1 MTYKHLTTRELTL
14 IANFWHQGTK
24 AYQTA
29 KLLKRS
35 QETIYRVYR
44 FLDSGKTIAQYLKAY
59 QRNKQRCGR
68 KQAQL
73 AKDEISYINE
83 QVKAGWTPDTI
94 IGRAERTISC
104 SMRTLY
110 RMFARGR
117 YNFAVQQLPMK
128 GKRHPN
134 GYVER
139 RGKAGHL
146 GRSIYHRYHD
156 FPHYQ
161 HEFGHFEA
169 DTVQGKAHR
178 GAVMTLVER
187 QSKVIIVLNVHRKTD
202 EAVNYHLDKWL
213 SKMPRHFVKSITFD
227 NGKEFAGWREIA
239 NKHDLHTYFAE
250 VGAPNQRG
258 LNENNNGILRRDGL
272 SKRLDFRNLPDELI
286 TQLMHKRNTIPRKSL
301 HYRTPLEVFL
311 SHVTDEQ
318 LSTFF

>member
-24 AYQTA
+24 AYQAA

-110 RMFARGR
+110 RMFARGQ

-128 GKRHPN
+128 ASDTPMAMSN
-134 GYVER
+134 DVVR
-139 RGKAGHL
+139 RGISVGVFTSDTMIFLTTNTSLVTLKL
-146 GRSIYHRYHD
+146 ILFKEKLIVVRS
-156 FPHYQ
+156 
-161 HEFGHFEA
+161 
-169 DTVQGKAHR
+169 
-178 GAVMTLVER
+178 
-187 QSKVIIVLNVHRKTD
+187 
-202 EAVNYHLDKWL
+202 
-213 SKMPRHFVKSITFD
+213 
-227 NGKEFAGWREIA
+227 
-239 NKHDLHTYFAE
+239 
-250 VGAPNQRG
+250 
-258 LNENNNGILRRDGL
+258 
-272 SKRLDFRNLPDELI
+272 
-286 TQLMHKRNTIPRKSL
+286 
-301 HYRTPLEVFL
+301 
-311 SHVTDEQ
+311 
-318 LSTFF
+318 

>member
-1 MTYKHLTTRELTL
+1 
-14 IANFWHQGTK
+14 
-24 AYQTA
+24 
-29 KLLKRS
+29 
-35 QETIYRVYR
+35 
-44 FLDSGKTIAQYLKAY
+44 
-59 QRNKQRCGR
+59 
-68 KQAQL
+68 
-73 AKDEISYINE
+73 
-83 QVKAGWTPDTI
+83 
-94 IGRAERTISC
+94 
-104 SMRTLY
+104 MRTLY
-110 RMFARGR
+110 RMFARGQ

>member
-1 MTYKHLTTRELTL
+1 MTYHHLTTRELTL
-14 IANFWHQGTK
+14 IADFWRQGTK

-29 KLLKRS
+29 KLLQRS

-44 FLDSGKTIAQYLKAY
+44 FLDGGKTIDQYLAAY
-59 QRNKQRCGR
+59 QRHKRRCGR
-68 KQAQL
+68 KRSQL
-73 AKDEISYINE
+73 PHDEVQYIN
-83 QVKAGWTPDTI
+83 QRVAAGWTPDTI
-94 IGRAERTISC
+94 IGRAERPISC

-110 RMFARGR
+110 RMFARGQ
-117 YNFAVQQLPMK
+117 YQFTTQQLPMK

-146 GRSIYHRYHD
+146 GRSIYQRYQD

-187 QSKVIIVLNVHRKTD
+187 QSKVMIVLNVHQKT
-202 EAVNYHLDKWL
+202 AKSVNQHLDQWL
-213 SKMPRHFVKSITFD
+213 SKLPRHFVRSITFD

-239 NKHDLHTYFAE
+239 NKHDLHTYFAK

-272 SKRLDFRNLPDELI
+272 SKRLDFRHLPNELI
-286 TQLMHKRNTIPRKSL
+286 TQLMHRRNNIPRKSL
-301 HYRTPLEVFL
+301 NYRTPLEVFMK
-311 SHVTDEQ
+311 HVTDEQ
-318 LSTFF
+318 LAFF